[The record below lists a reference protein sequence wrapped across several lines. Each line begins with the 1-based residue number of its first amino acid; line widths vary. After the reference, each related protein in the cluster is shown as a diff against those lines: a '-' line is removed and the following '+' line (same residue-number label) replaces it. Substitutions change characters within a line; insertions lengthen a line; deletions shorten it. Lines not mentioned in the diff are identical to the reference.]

1 MDRCLGVKPS
11 REYLFMLFGSP
22 SGDYFSSGVKP
33 VSVWICENYVRA
45 APGGTGGAKFAGNYA
60 ASLLA
65 QVEAANHGC
74 AQVVWLDAVHRQHVE
89 EMGGMN
95 VFFVYEENG
104 RTTLVTPK
112 LTGTLLAGITRD
124 SLLRLGPML
133 GYQVIER
140 TVTADEWRT
149 DAQSGKM
156 TEAFACGT
164 AAVVTPIGEVRGE
177 RGTWKMGSGEGGPVS
192 QQLREHLLAIQYGEA
207 EDPLGW
213 MHRIC

>member
-1 MDRCLGVKPS
+1 
-11 REYLFMLFGSP
+11 MLFGSP

-33 VSVWICENYVRA
+33 VSVWICDNYVRA

-60 ASLLA
+60 ASLVA

-74 AQVVWLDAVHRQHVE
+74 AQVVWLDAVHREYVE

-95 VFFVYEENG
+95 IFFVYREHG
-104 RTTLVTPK
+104 RISLVTPK

-133 GYQVIER
+133 GYDVVER
-140 TVTADEWRT
+140 AVTAQEWRA
-149 DAQSGKM
+149 DAQSGRM

-164 AAVVTPIGEVRGE
+164 AAVVTPIGEIRSE
-177 RGTWKMGSGEGGPVS
+177 RGMWKMGDGEGGPVAR
-192 QQLREHLLAIQYGEA
+192 QLREHLLAIQYGES
-207 EDPLGW
+207 EDSLGW